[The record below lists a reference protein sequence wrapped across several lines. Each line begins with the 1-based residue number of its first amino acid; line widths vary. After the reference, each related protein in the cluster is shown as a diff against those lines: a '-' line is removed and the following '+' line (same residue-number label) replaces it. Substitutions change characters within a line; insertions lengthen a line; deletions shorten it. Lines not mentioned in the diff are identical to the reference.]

1 MIVAWNGHIKI
12 IFTPSW
18 ISYLDE
24 YMSVWMKKFT
34 YPGFVFCPCKTNTKG
49 NYYHTIC
56 CGESG
61 IIYGGDIVEGH
72 KLGGVF
78 EQKPYR
84 SFQWVL
90 NSCQPVYVWKLF

>member
-24 YMSVWMKKFT
+24 YMSVWMKQFT
-34 YPGFVFCPCKTNTKG
+34 CPGFVFCPCKTNTKG
-49 NYYHTIC
+49 NDYYTIC

-61 IIYGGDIVEGH
+61 IIYGGDIVEGRDH
-72 KLGGVF
+72 PTPMGRPEFDTSPNMKTVGLAF
-78 EQKPYR
+78 D
-84 SFQWVL
+84 
-90 NSCQPVYVWKLF
+90 